1 MLPRRAVLGGLVASG
16 LGAALAPFDPAFAR
30 DMLRVRV
37 RQGLLRGRMEGGVR
51 VFTGIPYG
59 HAARFGRPVPAR
71 DWADERDATQ
81 PARAAPQPQ
90 DAGAVQA
97 EDCLQ
102 LNVWAP
108 AAPPPRIPA
117 TLCSSIFTAAATRP
131 AGAARR

>member
-1 MLPRRAVLGGLVASG
+1 MLPRRAVLGGLVAGG

-71 DWADERDATQ
+71 DWADER
-81 PARAAPQPQ
+81 AAWP
-90 DAGAVQA
+90 
-97 EDCLQ
+97 
-102 LNVWAP
+102 
-108 AAPPPRIPA
+108 
-117 TLCSSIFTAAATRP
+117 
-131 AGAARR
+131 